1 MPFLSSRITFGGS
14 YPGSL
19 SGWMRLKFPNLIQG
33 SVASSGPVLA
43 QLDFQ
48 EYLQVETRTIRDYRM
63 STISKTA
70 LI

>member
-1 MPFLSSRITFGGS
+1 MLFLYFRITFGGS

-48 EYLQVETRTIRDYRM
+48 EYLQVETRSNCGYKTF
-63 STISKTA
+63 TASKIA
-70 LI
+70 

>member
-1 MPFLSSRITFGGS
+1 MLFLHSRITFGGS

-48 EYLQVETRTIRDYRM
+48 EYLQVDTRTICEHKM
-63 STISKTA
+63 STVSKTA
-70 LI
+70 